1 MVHRAVAVHVRR
13 DARVA
18 VRARCARAA
27 SGFFLTY
34 ASCRSVHPA
43 TGALSPYRG
52 ARGWD
57 TFASEVEALDALA
70 AALPVRAT
78 QRASAVLGLAPLPA
92 AGVAL
97 LLLATRVRT
106 AVVLPGDHDV
116 FAVTEATWV
125 KIPLRADTAASL
137 AAAPPLP
144 PKPPPPRPDV
154 VEDAVAAMAAVQVAA
169 DDASPPAA
177 VAAALLPTPPAPAA
191 AAGAPPGPGPSAAG
205 AAAMA
210 AALLEYPVE
219 GAHFYC
225 ETADVGRPFPWGG
238 GAGAGA
244 AAAARGGEFA
254 WNTWLASPFAAAGC
268 AACVP
273 ALVQGSAECRVL
285 ADASGAR
292 FCLALLA
299 RRSAAHPGTRY
310 LARGLN
316 AAAAP
321 GNEVETEQLVWRLD
335 AAAPPDAAALPAAEP
350 QAPALQ
356 HWASCVWRRGTVP
369 IRWGAEI
376 KSTVGEAEIYV
387 AARDPYAGTAEYF
400 ARLAAL
406 YAPPESAAAA
416 PAASAQAAEGGSEGG
431 PVAIT
436 CVNLLRSGLRAPELL
451 LTEHFHEGAR
461 RVRRA
466 CPALPLR
473 VLNFDWHAAVKGL
486 GDAAAVEGLWAQ
498 LAAACGAAGVA
509 RGASAAGGVDVGAP
523 ARHEVLAWQR
533 GVVRYN
539 CADSLDRT
547 NLASFFGAAQL
558 LVEQCRR
565 LGLQLE
571 APPGAARADADAP
584 LSPAPQSLWAT
595 QRVSAGPSTS
605 TGQDAGDVVA
615 AATPPPTAAA
625 GPLPPGWESRRDA
638 VTGNVFFI
646 DHNTRTTTWTRP
658 PPPTTTSAAP
668 RAAPA
673 TPPVPPA
680 ATPRAAAEQQQASFG
695 AFGRSVESLRASLLP
710 GAAAAL
716 AELFAASGD
725 LHAALYTG
733 SRALHSSMMALL
745 DAGGAAR
752 RGRGHSPAAVAAS
765 QIGISVQTACIRR
778 FTNLTL
784 DAARQAAFQAFLGR
798 APEDADGAPPRSE
811 RLYAHR

>member
-1 MVHRAVAVHVRR
+1 MQEPDGGEWCVVLSPSTSADTRVLRCDPCSPRTRAS
-13 DARVA
+13 RVLTRST
-18 VRARCARAA
+18 VFFCAAA
-27 SGFFLTY
+27 H
-34 ASCRSVHPA
+34 SVHPA

-52 ARGWD
+52 VRGWD
-57 TFASEVEALDALA
+57 AFSSEAEALDALA

-78 QRASAVLGLAPLPA
+78 QRAAAVLGLAPLPA
-92 AGVAL
+92 AGVAM

-106 AVVLPGDHDV
+106 AVVLPGGHDV

-125 KIPLRADTAASL
+125 KIPLRADAAASL
-137 AAAPPLP
+137 APPPLP
-144 PKPPPPRPDV
+144 PKPSAMQPP
-154 VEDAVAAMAAVQVAA
+154 EAMADAATVLAAVQVAA
-169 DDASPPAA
+169 AVSAEPAA
-177 VAAALLPTPPAPAA
+177 PGVTASALPPAPAP
-191 AAGAPPGPGPSAAG
+191 GASPAG
-205 AAAMA
+205 AAAMV

-225 ETADVGRPFPWGG
+225 ETADVGRPFAWGG
-238 GAGAGA
+238 AAGAGA
-244 AAAARGGEFA
+244 ASASRGGEFV
-254 WNTWLASPFAAAGC
+254 WNAWLAAPFAAAAC

-285 ADASGAR
+285 SDAAGAR
-292 FCLALLA
+292 FVLALLA

-321 GNEVETEQLVWRLD
+321 GNEVETEQLLWRLD
-335 AAAPPDAAALPAAEP
+335 AAAPPDAAALPPGEP
-350 QAPALQ
+350 DAPPLQ

-376 KSTVGEAEIYV
+376 KSTVGEAELYV
-387 AARDPYAGTAEYF
+387 AARDPYAGTADYF
-400 ARLAAL
+400 SRIASL
-406 YAPPESAAAA
+406 YTPPESAE
-416 PAASAQAAEGGSEGG
+416 AEGVSSSEGG
-431 PVAIT
+431 VAIT

-466 CPALPLR
+466 LPSLPLR

-498 LAAACGAAGVA
+498 LAAACAAAGVT
-509 RGASAAGGVDVGAP
+509 RGVSAAGGVGAGGP
-523 ARHEVLAWQR
+523 ARHEVLSWQR

-565 LGLQLE
+565 LGLVLE
-571 APPGAARADADAP
+571 APPGEGDAAAQS
-584 LSPAPQSLWAT
+584 SPVPQSLWAT
-595 QRVSAGPSTS
+595 PRNGGA
-605 TGQDAGDVVA
+605 TGADTEPAIA
-615 AATPPPTAAA
+615 PTPPPAAAA

-658 PPPTTTSAAP
+658 PPPAA
-668 RAAPA
+668 AAATPA
-673 TPPVPPA
+673 TPAAPPRAPPA
-680 ATPRAAAEQQQASFG
+680 RAAAEQQESFG

-710 GAAAAL
+710 GSAAAL

-752 RGRGHSPAAVAAS
+752 RGRGHSPAAAAAS
-765 QIGISVQTACIRR
+765 QIGISVQRR

-784 DAARQAAFQAFLGR
+784 DAARQAAFHAFLGR
-798 APEDADGAPPRSE
+798 VPGEDEAEDVDGAPPRSE